1 MYIACPECDTRFVVT
16 AEQIGK
22 HGRKVKCSKCSHI
35 WHQRLNNHLRMEP
48 VLEPVAIKL
57 TPLGNGVNL
66 PALLPIKI
74 PPYLYGLPV
83 LLIAMIIFMVVTLF
97 QDNFGLSS
105 ILNNKDLSIRDLQ
118 ITNNKKLGKLIV
130 NYKVLNSSD
139 KNVKMPLVRIRL
151 FDKDNRVIKSRI
163 DDYSKINLSP
173 SQNVSINTE
182 FVPAPP
188 STENIDIMIGNKL
201 DFILR

>member
-16 AEQIGK
+16 PEQIGK
-22 HGRKVKCSKCSHI
+22 HGRKVKCSKCSYI
-35 WHQRLNNHLRMEP
+35 WHQRLDNNLRIEP
-48 VLEPVAIKL
+48 VLEPVAVKF

-74 PPYLYGLPV
+74 PAYLYGLPV
-83 LLIAMIIFMVVTLF
+83 LLIGMIIFMILILF
-97 QDNFGLSS
+97 QEALGINSV
-105 ILNNKDLSIRDLQ
+105 LNNKDLSIRDLQ
-118 ITNNKKLGKLIV
+118 ITNNKELGKIIV
-130 NYKVLNSSD
+130 NYKVLNSSN
-139 KNVKMPLVRIRL
+139 KNVTMPLVRIRL
-151 FDKDNRVIKSRI
+151 FDKDNRVIKSKI

-182 FVPAPP
+182 FAPAPQ

>member
-1 MYIACPECDTRFVVT
+1 MYIACPECDTKFVVT
-16 AEQIGK
+16 PEQIGT

-35 WHQRLNNHLRMEP
+35 WHQRLDNHLKIEP
-48 VLEPVAIKL
+48 ILEPAPIKT

-74 PPYLYGLPV
+74 PAYLYGLPV
-83 LLIAMIIFMVVTLF
+83 LLIGMIIFMIITLF
-97 QDNFGLSS
+97 QDSFGIHSVFH
-105 ILNNKDLSIRDLQ
+105 NKDLSIKDLQ
-118 ITNNKKLGKLIV
+118 ITNNQELGKIVV
-130 NYKVLNSSD
+130 NYKVLNSST

-151 FDKDNRVIKSRI
+151 FDKNNRVVRSRV
-163 DDYSKINLSP
+163 DDHSKINLAP

-182 FVPAPP
+182 LPAPP
-188 STENIDIMIGNKL
+188 STENVDIMLGNRL

>member
-1 MYIACPECDTRFVVT
+1 MYIACPECDTRFVVNS
-16 AEQIGK
+16 EQIGT

-35 WHQRLNNHLRMEP
+35 WHQRLDNHLRIEP
-48 VLEPVAIKL
+48 VLEPVAL
-57 TPLGNGVNL
+57 TATPLGNGINL

-74 PPYLYGLPV
+74 PAYLYGLPV
-83 LLIAMIIFMVVTLF
+83 LLIGMIIFMIITLF
-97 QDNFGLSS
+97 QDAFGLSS
-105 ILNNKDLSIRDLQ
+105 VLNNKDLSIRDLQ
-118 ITNNKKLGKLIV
+118 ITNNKELGKIVV

-139 KNVKMPLVRIRL
+139 KNVNMPLVRIRL